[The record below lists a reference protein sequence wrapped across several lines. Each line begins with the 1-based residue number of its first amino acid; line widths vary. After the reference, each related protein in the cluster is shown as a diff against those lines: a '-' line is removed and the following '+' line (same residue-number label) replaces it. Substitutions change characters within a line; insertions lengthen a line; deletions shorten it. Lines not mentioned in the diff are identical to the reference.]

1 MDEFENFLNN
11 LFSIPKEP
19 NQMMISNL
27 YKHFQ
32 QKDSKFYLI
41 DFIVHLILFMRIPQK
56 EKLGFIF
63 DALLL
68 FYHKTTIG
76 KNFVI

>member
-1 MDEFENFLNN
+1 
-11 LFSIPKEP
+11 
-19 NQMMISNL
+19 MMISSL

-41 DFIVHLILFMRIPQK
+41 DYIVHMILFMQIPQK
-56 EKLGFIF
+56 EKLGFVF

-76 KNFVI
+76 KNSVKLRKNFNRKIMKTFFR